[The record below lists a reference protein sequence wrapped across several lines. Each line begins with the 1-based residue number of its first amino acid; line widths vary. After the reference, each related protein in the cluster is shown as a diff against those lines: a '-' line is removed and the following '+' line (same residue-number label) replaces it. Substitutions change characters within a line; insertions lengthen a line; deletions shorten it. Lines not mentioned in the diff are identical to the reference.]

1 MPIIKRWVVLS
12 HQQAVK
18 RPLSYNCNA
27 DAVMK
32 PENEWSRGGTGWEPH
47 SVRAF
52 ETKKKKVY
60 FITIRTMTQKIV

>member
-32 PENEWSRGGTGWEPH
+32 PENEWSKGGTGWDPH

-52 ETKKKKVY
+52 ET
-60 FITIRTMTQKIV
+60 